1 MDPLTLLKGGALLVL
16 LLCGAGCSREMPPTP
31 AASAAGAVVAAS
43 PQVLLAAAV
52 TGGVEWQLVTPGQA
66 TPRAL
71 RSAAAYVNE
80 ASATSASTGMRIEGV
95 MNFWPGAVLFRFL
108 KRSDVRDADCIGSP
122 WWFQGSVIRKV
133 LSAARDGAGGAN
145 SPAMHATKKAALSQ
159 SWADSGANYL
169 LCVKVTAPIS
179 VLWGPPRSIGK
190 AAGSRRVS
198 GLLDG
203 ANVDEVEVVPDPQ
216 CVQFYIYSGD
226 VGTEGGESRRQGF
239 IADQVQA
246 QCGARTG

>member
-1 MDPLTLLKGGALLVL
+1 
-16 LLCGAGCSREMPPTP
+16 
-31 AASAAGAVVAAS
+31 
-43 PQVLLAAAV
+43 
-52 TGGVEWQLVTPGQA
+52 
-66 TPRAL
+66 
-71 RSAAAYVNE
+71 
-80 ASATSASTGMRIEGV
+80 

-216 CVQFYIYSGD
+216 CVQFYIPGMWEPKVASRA
-226 VGTEGGESRRQGF
+226 VKVLSRTKFKHSVELEQGEVEAFLRR
-239 IADQVQA
+239 VSEK
-246 QCGARTG
+246 R